1 MAVII
6 GYSTAIVLARAVAV
20 TGVVANLT
28 LIAVTRLYPVT
39 GVVAHRAAVK
49 LTSFIS
55 VARIITDGS
64 AVTLASGK
72 KEFGAGPGIAGPV
85 ADGTAVA
92 VAGQMAGPAS
102 DARILANL
110 SAVAVAGEV
119 VDTRVPSDISAVGI
133 ADPNAVTRAIGY
145 LAAVI
150 GARLRKAV
158 ASIVANFST
167 VVETGLETVAGVMAH
182 LRG

>member
-1 MAVII
+1 
-6 GYSTAIVLARAVAV
+6 
-20 TGVVANLT
+20 
-28 LIAVTRLYPVT
+28 
-39 GVVAHRAAVK
+39 
-49 LTSFIS
+49 
-55 VARIITDGS
+55 
-64 AVTLASGK
+64 LASGK

-92 VAGQMAGPAS
+92 VAGQIAVAGAFADGAAVTLAGPAS